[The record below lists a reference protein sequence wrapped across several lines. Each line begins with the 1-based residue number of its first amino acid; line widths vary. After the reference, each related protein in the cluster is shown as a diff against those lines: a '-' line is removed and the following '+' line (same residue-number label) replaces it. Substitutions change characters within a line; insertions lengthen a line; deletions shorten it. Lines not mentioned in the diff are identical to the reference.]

1 MVGQFK
7 KPYLQISQDS
17 TFSHTRENSK
27 MFNITPKGCLCSST
41 LGPQSP
47 KYWKNKFMNKACY
60 LFKIKSYLE
69 RPSYGVQ
76 NKWKGVSSQCLFS
89 SITKETE
96 KNFMVKYIQQIRNFI
111 VFPKCKNLFFLNVKT
126 YKPQTCSICSEYS
139 SP

>member
-96 KNFMVKYIQQIRNFI
+96 KNFMVKYIQ
-111 VFPKCKNLFFLNVKT
+111 
-126 YKPQTCSICSEYS
+126 
-139 SP
+139 